1 ESRQTKIRT
10 PHAAGTGISFQ
21 PIVPSLD
28 GSRNPLAKMIW
39 NKYEKFSSR
48 PQMVPMIALN
58 ISPRPAG
65 MKNKM
70 NITPVAT
77 IRNLTH
83 ADTAR
88 EMRESIRIQIA
99 EHNTIGTTI
108 HMCDQIQSLFANPAC
123 RVNNSKLGT
132 HVTLDR
138 RSP

>member
-1 ESRQTKIRT
+1 
-10 PHAAGTGISFQ
+10 
-21 PIVPSLD
+21 
-28 GSRNPLAKMIW
+28 
-39 NKYEKFSSR
+39 
-48 PQMVPMIALN
+48 MVPIIALN

-65 MKNKM
+65 MKKEM

-108 HMCDQIQSLFANPAC
+108 HMCDQIQSPFANPAC

-132 HVTLDR
+132 HVTPDR
-138 RSP
+138 RRPITASFPRT